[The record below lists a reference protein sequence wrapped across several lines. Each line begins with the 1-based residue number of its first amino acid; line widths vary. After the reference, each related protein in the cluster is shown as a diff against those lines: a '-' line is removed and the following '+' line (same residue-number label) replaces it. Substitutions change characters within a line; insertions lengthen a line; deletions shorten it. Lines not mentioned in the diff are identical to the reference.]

1 MAVLPAAPVIQQH
14 CEVLL
19 VETVMMEMKA
29 VKAVETVVVVMM
41 IDR

>member
-1 MAVLPAAPVIQQH
+1 MAALPAAPVIQQR
-14 CEVLL
+14 CEALL

-29 VKAVETVVVVMM
+29 VKAVETVVMM